1 MPEHGKDIKSISE
14 QKRLQDLNAQK
25 HVGQAPAG
33 LKLSYYFKF
42 VFCFYMRLPWGC
54 FLLLD
59 KKGLDIIM
67 LDVIQIS
74 EETKMLLKLFLCF
87 TLIPVIEL
95 YLLIK
100 VGTII
105 GGFNTILLV
114 ILTGFLGAWLARIE
128 GMNTMMK
135 LKMNLQQGL
144 MPAEE
149 LIDAVIIFGAGLVL
163 ITPGL
168 ITDVCGLLL
177 LWPLT
182 RNKFKQFLRKKFD
195 EMQLKGNINIT
206 RFH

>member
-1 MPEHGKDIKSISE
+1 
-14 QKRLQDLNAQK
+14 
-25 HVGQAPAG
+25 
-33 LKLSYYFKF
+33 
-42 VFCFYMRLPWGC
+42 
-54 FLLLD
+54 
-59 KKGLDIIM
+59 
-67 LDVIQIS
+67 
-74 EETKMLLKLFLCF
+74 MLLKLFLCF

-100 VGTII
+100 IGTLL

-114 ILTGFLGAWLARIE
+114 MLTGFLGAWLARME

-135 LKMNLQQGL
+135 LRTNLQQGL

-149 LIDAVIIFGAGLVL
+149 LIDAVIIFVAGVVL

-168 ITDVCGLLL
+168 ITDVFGLLL

-182 RNKFKQFLRKKFD
+182 RNKFKRMVRKKLD
-195 EMQLKGNINIT
+195 EMQLQGNIDIT